1 MPIAPMPPRLCPI
14 CKERLWEED
23 RISRNLALRFYFAH
37 VHNTHPEFQRWNSR
51 LVWKFWFGVVALVLA
66 QFLQL
71 VVAAGLRL
79 EIIWFGLLVTTV
91 APWRF
96 RNVEERK
103 DSEDHGWKNMGCRQT
118 NSKR

>member
-23 RISRNLALRFYFAH
+23 RISRNLALRYYLAH

-79 EIIWFGLLVTTV
+79 EIIWFGLLVTAV
-91 APWRF
+91 ATMAFQKRRGTERF
-96 RNVEERK
+96 RRSWMEE
-103 DSEDHGWKNMGCRQT
+103 HGMPSNQ
-118 NSKR
+118 